1 MFFGTLA
8 GVRGWNGCRVGS
20 GKGAHM
26 IWNLETGWLM
36 MAVASVAVL
45 SLFFGSALDAIMRE
59 DGFGSL
65 GNMLLFTFGFFAA
78 IIIANTYGINLR
90 DLKMAVAYGLGGAFA
105 TVSVLAAL
113 KAGIAKI

>member
-1 MFFGTLA
+1 MFPGIL
-8 GVRGWNGCRVGS
+8 GVQGLNGCRVGS

-26 IWNLETGWLM
+26 IWNLEAGWLM
-36 MAVASVAVL
+36 MAVAGVAVL
-45 SLFFGSALDAIMRE
+45 ALFFGSALDAIMRD
-59 DGFGSL
+59 DGFGPI

-90 DLKMAVAYGLGGAFA
+90 ELKMAMAYGLGGAFV

>member
-1 MFFGTLA
+1 
-8 GVRGWNGCRVGS
+8 
-20 GKGAHM
+20 M
-26 IWNLETGWLM
+26 IWNLEPGWLM

-45 SLFFGSALDAIMRE
+45 ALFFGSALNAIMRE
-59 DGFGSL
+59 DGFGPL

-90 DLKMAVAYGLGGAFA
+90 ELKLAVAYGLGGAFA
-105 TVSVLAAL
+105 AVSVLAAL